1 MKKLILALSLIIVA
15 TNMCMA
21 ESLFSLNTQYA
32 NYIEPRPLYGT
43 VRARNVGD
51 VVTIILEEAPTIQDS
66 GQYETAKESNIVDN
80 ISTAIN
86 TVFKTD
92 LSNGLNGAGGSLTVD
107 GGTTVKRQLSFKDNV
122 AAQVVQVLP
131 NGNLLVQGKKVLLNQ
146 NERVDLVVSG
156 IVDPRWINQAGEIE
170 SGRVSN
176 LQFALNGA
184 GTVSRG
190 QNEGILNKFIR
201 MVF

>member
-86 TVFKTD
+86 KVFKTD

>member
-1 MKKLILALSLIIVA
+1 MKKFILALSLIIVT
-15 TNMCMA
+15 TNMCLA

-51 VVTIILEEAPTIQDS
+51 IVTIILEEAPTIQDS

-80 ISTAIN
+80 ITTAIN

-92 LSNGLNGAGGSLTVD
+92 LSNGMNGAGGSLTVD

-131 NGNLLVQGKKVLLNQ
+131 NGNLLVQGTKVLLNQ
-146 NERVDLVVSG
+146 NERVDLIVSG

-190 QNEGILNKFIR
+190 QNEGLINKFIR

>member
-1 MKKLILALSLIIVA
+1 MKKLILALSLIIVT
-15 TNMCMA
+15 TNMCLA

-190 QNEGILNKFIR
+190 QNEGILDRAIR
-201 MVF
+201 TIF

>member
-1 MKKLILALSLIIVA
+1 MKKLILALSLIIVT
-15 TNMCMA
+15 TNMCLA

-190 QNEGILNKFIR
+190 QNEGLINKFIR